1 MKGAIWFVAERRQ
14 VYPDLQDKRVIVT
27 AGGSGIGRAIAE
39 ALDDAGARVCVC
51 DAEPDALE
59 AIADARPGIVG
70 IVADVSDPEQVD
82 HLFDEAL
89 DRMGGLD
96 ILVNNAG
103 IAGPTGPVEH
113 CAVAEWRRTLAI
125 DLDGQ
130 FFCLRRAVPVMK
142 QARAGAIVNISSTA
156 GLYGYPLR
164 SPYAAAKWA
173 VIGLT
178 KSVAAEVGP
187 YGITVNAIC
196 PGSVE
201 GPRMAR
207 VIAAEAKSKGT
218 TEQAIRDSYT
228 RHASLRCFV
237 TAEDIANGVLFL
249 CSRAGAR
256 ISGHVLTI
264 DGNTETLSG

>member
-1 MKGAIWFVAERRQ
+1 
-14 VYPDLQDKRVIVT
+14 VYPDLSGKRTIVT

-39 ALDDAGARVCVC
+39 ALASAGANVHVC
-51 DAEPDALE
+51 DADAAALGDL
-59 AIADARPGIVG
+59 AAARPEIGG
-70 IVADVSDPEQVD
+70 SLADVGDPDQVD
-82 HLFDEAL
+82 RLFDEVL
-89 DRMGGLD
+89 GRMGGLD

-103 IAGPTGPVEH
+103 IAGPTGPVED

-130 FFCLRRAVPVMK
+130 FFCLRRAIPVMK
-142 QARAGAIVNISSTA
+142 QARAGAVVNISSTA

-178 KSVAAEVGP
+178 KSVASEAGP
-187 YGITVNAIC
+187 FGITVNAIC

-201 GPRMAR
+201 GPRMTR
-207 VIAAEAKSKGT
+207 VIAAEARAKGM

-264 DGNTETLSG
+264 DGNTETLTG

>member
-1 MKGAIWFVAERRQ
+1 
-14 VYPDLQDKRVIVT
+14 VYPDLNQKRVIVT

-39 ALDDAGARVCVC
+39 AFVAQGARVHVC
-51 DAEPDALE
+51 DVEAGALE
-59 AIADARPGIVG
+59 SVAAARPEIGATL
-70 IVADVSDPEQVD
+70 ADVSDPAQVD
-82 HLFDEAL
+82 RLFDDAL
-89 DRMGGLD
+89 AAMGGLD
-96 ILVNNAG
+96 VLVNNAG
-103 IAGPTGPVEH
+103 IAGPTGPVED
-113 CAVAEWRRTLAI
+113 CSVEDWRRTLAI

-130 FFCLRRAVPVMK
+130 FFCLRRALPEMK
-142 QARAGAIVNISSTA
+142 RAGAGAIVNISSTA

-178 KSVAAEVGP
+178 KSVAAEAGP
-187 YGITVNAIC
+187 HGITVNAVC
-196 PGSVE
+196 PGAVD

-207 VIAAEAKSKGT
+207 VIAAEARSKGT

-228 RHASLRCFV
+228 RQASLRRFV

-249 CSRAGAR
+249 CSAAGAR